1 MKPHQEKTALLNG
14 HKMLACFEVSQP
26 RFDLYWH
33 HHACYELTC
42 IVQGKGR
49 RLVADSQE
57 PFEQGDLVLCGPFL
71 PHSWVSEEANTAPAR
86 AWVLH
91 FSTESLA
98 ALTPFADA
106 YQIQSLVKQAAFG
119 LCLPKA
125 DLAIVQLMQALY
137 QLEGLAQL
145 AHFVQLIHLLLPM
158 QGKKLASA
166 NYHLPQQNT
175 ITESR
180 LNVAMQYLQ
189 KKFTTPDASIAQVA
203 NLIHMSKSA
212 FCKFFKRNTGIT
224 FSTYLNELRISYACK
239 LLIETER
246 NIEQVAVA
254 AGFESTTYFNRVFL
268 KTKGLQ
274 PAKFRMA
281 YKQAI

>member
-1 MKPHQEKTALLNG
+1 
-14 HKMLACFEVSQP
+14 MLACFEVSQP

>member
-1 MKPHQEKTALLNG
+1 MKLHQEKTELLHGN
-14 HKMLACFEVSQP
+14 KMLVCFEVSQP

-42 IVQGKGR
+42 ITHGQGR

-57 PFEQGDLVLCGPFL
+57 PFEQDDLVLCGPFL
-71 PHSWVSEEANTAPAR
+71 PHSWVSEEAETKPAK

-91 FSTESLA
+91 FSPDSLA
-98 ALTPFADA
+98 ALAPFTEADK
-106 YQIQSLVKQAAFG
+106 IQSLVKQASFG

-125 DLAIVQLMQALY
+125 GKAIVQLMQAVH
-137 QLEGLAQL
+137 QNDGLAQL
-145 AHFVQLIHLLLPM
+145 AYFAQLIHLLLPM
-158 QGKKLASA
+158 QGKKLASV

-175 ITESR
+175 LTESR
-180 LNVAMQYLQ
+180 LNKAMQYLQ
-189 KKFTTPDASIAQVA
+189 KKFTTSEASIARVA
-203 NLIHMSKSA
+203 KLVHMSDSA
-212 FCKFFKRNTGIT
+212 FCKFFKRNTGFT
-224 FSTYLNELRISYACK
+224 FSAYLNELRITFACK

-246 NIEQVAVA
+246 NIEQVAHA

-268 KTKGLQ
+268 KAKGIQ

-281 YKQAI
+281 YKHT